1 MVRVLFFGNAVF
13 SYIVVTPVNCSPN
26 PWLMCIFFPVPPLTR
41 IGTVMVSMT
50 SPFFFSAAI
59 VYSIY
64 RLATSSISPAGHFCP
79 KAINPFLV
87 RSIWASCAT
96 SSVCVKG
103 VPLTAKAALIVLTVV
118 LQLSYRVIGLSRKPI
133 REGET
138 EGWLAGLKKAEP
150 ELCLLGII
158 EICSRQLR
166 FVLIN
171 CLHTHV
177 LERPGSISG

>member
-1 MVRVLFFGNAVF
+1 
-13 SYIVVTPVNCSPN
+13 
-26 PWLMCIFFPVPPLTR
+26 
-41 IGTVMVSMT
+41 MVSMT

-103 VPLTAKAALIVLTVV
+103 VPLAAKAALIVLTVV
-118 LQLSYRVIGLSRKPI
+118 LQLSYRVIEKAYPRGRNGRMVGGPKKG
-133 REGET
+133 R
-138 EGWLAGLKKAEP
+138 AGALP
-150 ELCLLGII
+150 FGDY
-158 EICSRQLR
+158 
-166 FVLIN
+166 
-171 CLHTHV
+171 
-177 LERPGSISG
+177 